1 MMLPMRLNL
10 RDGVSSS
17 GRSMTMVVSIIANQ
31 SLDAATEEDAM
42 GANADPADL
51 GMGCIGSP
59 WVELRLNMDLDGDF
73 VDNNGQPHTI
83 NAFLWVMGTA
93 PSLFHIAEYSND
105 DDYALAQNDAANAY
119 NSGLYSN
126 SNGPQ
131 MPMEHGFTANLHTMP
146 PLWKMPKMHPQTR
159 LTWKVVAEDLV
170 GLK

>member
-1 MMLPMRLNL
+1 
-10 RDGVSSS
+10 
-17 GRSMTMVVSIIANQ
+17 MTMVASICQ
-31 SLDAATEEDAM
+31 SISDAATEEDAM
-42 GANADPADL
+42 SANADPADL

-105 DDYALAQNDAANAY
+105 DDYALAQNDAANESYA
-119 NSGLYSN
+119 GLYSKFEWTTN
-126 SNGPQ
+126 ADGAW
-131 MPMEHGFTANLHTMP
+131 FCNLHTMH
-146 PLWKMPKMHPQTR
+146 PLWKMPKMHPQTL
-159 LTWKVVAEDLV
+159 LTCKVVAEDLV